1 MDIFQLQYFR
11 AVAETGSFTRA
22 AEALH
27 LTQSALSKSIA
38 KLEDEIGLR
47 LFEREGNRITLN
59 RFGQQFLQ
67 DTGSALTKLSDS
79 VRAVREMAGLAQ
91 GEVRIAISKDIFV
104 DHLIK
109 QFLVEHPDVSFYCYL
124 LSPEQMRDA
133 LDTGAIDLAVTTN
146 RPEGVGILWQD
157 LYLDQLEVLISK
169 DHPLARYSELHLDQ
183 LRNERFVVTNSNYNM
198 ENVIESLCHQAG
210 FVPHVLYNGMST
222 DMPMHFVANGDA
234 VMITPRSITAGVR
247 EVITMDFVV
256 RSIPLVNEYANMRR
270 YVGVAFK
277 EGHYQSA
284 AAQEFFEQ
292 MLAFYSELSG
302 E

>member
-22 AEALH
+22 AEMLH

-67 DTGSALTKLSDS
+67 DTESALTKLSDS
-79 VRAVREMAGLAQ
+79 VRAVREMAGLVQ

-109 QFLVEHPDVSFYCYL
+109 QFLMDHPDVSFYCYL
-124 LSPEQMRDA
+124 LSPDQMKDA
-133 LDTGAIDLAVTTN
+133 LESGSIDMAVCT
-146 RPEGVGILWQD
+146 RRIEGIGLVWQD
-157 LYLDQLEVLISK
+157 LYLDQLEVIMSLK
-169 DHPLARYSELHLDQ
+169 HPLAQCGTLHLNQ

-198 ENVIESLCHQAG
+198 ENAIHLICEQAG
-210 FVPHVLYNGMST
+210 FTPRVLYDGTST
-222 DMPMHFVANGDA
+222 DMPMCFVSDGSAI
-234 VMITPRSITAGVR
+234 MITPHSITAGVSH
-247 EVITMDFVV
+247 VIPMDTSVV
-256 RSIPLVNEYANMRR
+256 SIPLVNEYADMRKM
-270 YVGVAFK
+270 VGVAYK
-277 EGHYQSA
+277 EGHYQSGA
-284 AAQEFFEQ
+284 AREFFDR
-292 MLAFYSELSG
+292 LLGFYSGLE
-302 E
+302 